1 MKNLRRY
8 IVAGLLVWLPL
19 AVTYKLLEFVIGQMD
34 GWLDEFL
41 KWLPPSYHPDEMLGI
56 ALPGLG
62 VLFTFLLLVITGML
76 AANFVGR
83 AFVTGWESLLDR
95 IPFVRAIYSAV
106 KSFAELVFADQ
117 SQSFK
122 KVLLVQYPRKGLFS
136 LAFQTSSNLGE
147 LQVRTGEELVCTFVP
162 TTPNPTSGVI
172 IMVPKQDTIELDMEV
187 DEALKMIISLGVVVP
202 VWKAGQIA
210 ELPLK
215 QPDASD
221 ESKKQD

>member
-106 KSFAELVFADQ
+106 KSFAELVFSDQ

-147 LQVRTGEELVCTFVP
+147 LQGRTGEELVCTFVP

>member
-106 KSFAELVFADQ
+106 KSFAELVFSDQ

-147 LQVRTGEELVCTFVP
+147 LQGRTGEELVCTFVP

-187 DEALKMIISLGVVVP
+187 DEALKMVISLGVVVP

>member
-41 KWLPPSYHPDEMLGI
+41 KWLPSSYHPDEMLGI

-83 AFVTGWESLLDR
+83 AFVAGWESLLDR

-106 KSFAELVFADQ
+106 KSFAELVFSDQ

-187 DEALKMIISLGVVVP
+187 DEALKMVISLGVVVP
-202 VWKAGQIA
+202 VWKDGQID
-210 ELPLK
+210 EL
-215 QPDASD
+215 
-221 ESKKQD
+221 

>member
-106 KSFAELVFADQ
+106 KSFAELVFSDQ

-187 DEALKMIISLGVVVP
+187 DEALKMVISLGVVVP
-202 VWKAGQIA
+202 VWKDGQIA

-215 QPDASD
+215 RPDASD

>member
-95 IPFVRAIYSAV
+95 IPFVPS
-106 KSFAELVFADQ
+106 D
-117 SQSFK
+117 
-122 KVLLVQYPRKGLFS
+122 LFGRQE
-136 LAFQTSSNLGE
+136 F
-147 LQVRTGEELVCTFVP
+147 R
-162 TTPNPTSGVI
+162 
-172 IMVPKQDTIELDMEV
+172 
-187 DEALKMIISLGVVVP
+187 
-202 VWKAGQIA
+202 
-210 ELPLK
+210 
-215 QPDASD
+215 
-221 ESKKQD
+221 

>member
-106 KSFAELVFADQ
+106 KSFAELVFSDQ

-187 DEALKMIISLGVVVP
+187 DEALKMVISLGVVVP
-202 VWKAGQIA
+202 VWKDGQIA

>member
-62 VLFTFLLLVITGML
+62 VLFTFLLLVITGMF

-106 KSFAELVFADQ
+106 KSFAELVFSDQ

-187 DEALKMIISLGVVVP
+187 DEALKMVISLGVVVP

>member
-106 KSFAELVFADQ
+106 KSFAELVFSDQ